1 MVDCVPIAN
10 KRKVTL
16 TITMEELTMHQKQ
29 RVGCRLRS
37 KTLLAVLIT
46 LLCCTWGASAFAV
59 IELKLGH
66 FGSDTHPS
74 HIAATQFANNVEK
87 RTNGEVKIA
96 IYPNNALGSPPEVLE
111 QVIMGVVDM
120 SLSGQD
126 QLAKHVSLF
135 DTVSIPFSLSSYEH
149 ADRVLDGPFLEWAVP
164 EVEKIG
170 LVYLSSWE
178 WGFRQL
184 TNSKLPIMSPADMKG
199 LKIRTPP
206 AMTYQAA
213 MEALGA
219 NVQTIAFSELVMAMR
234 QGVVDG
240 QENPIGVIYNLK
252 LYESQKYISII
263 NYLYSSM
270 CHVVSKDVWD
280 SLTPEQQTIIRE
292 ESNSAR
298 LLMRKL
304 ARADEQKQIEDM
316 RSKGIQIDTPGLAPF
331 KAKMGPAYEKIKKNV
346 GEANFDK
353 WMKMTESMQ

>member
-1 MVDCVPIAN
+1 MC
-10 KRKVTL
+10 RKIRSENRFRPRLLMIL
-16 TITMEELTMHQKQ
+16 T
-29 RVGCRLRS
+29 
-37 KTLLAVLIT
+37 AVL
-46 LLCCTWGASAFAV
+46 CSVWASSASAAV
-59 IELKLGH
+59 VLKLSH
-66 FGSDTHPS
+66 FGAETHPS

-96 IYPNNALGSPPEVLE
+96 LYPNNVLGSPPEVLE

-135 DTVSIPFSLSSYEH
+135 DTVSIPFSLRSAEH
-149 ADRVLDGPFLEWAVP
+149 ADHVLDGPFKEWAVP
-164 EVEKIG
+164 ALDKIG

-184 TNSKLPIMSPADMKG
+184 TNSRHPILSPEDIIG

-240 QENPIGVIYNLK
+240 QENPISVIYNLK

-270 CHVVSKDVWD
+270 CHVVSKDAWNR
-280 SLTPEQQTIIRE
+280 LTPEQQQIVRE
-292 ESNSAR
+292 ESDSAR

-304 ARADEQKQIEDM
+304 VRAEEQKQIADM
-316 RSKGIQIDTPGLAPF
+316 RSKGIQIDTPDLGAF
-331 KAKMGPAYEKIKKNV
+331 KAQMDPAYEKIKKNV
-346 GEANFDK
+346 GAANFDK
-353 WMKMTESMQ
+353 WMKMTEAMQ

>member
-1 MVDCVPIAN
+1 MDTSAKLN
-10 KRKVTL
+10 SKYQLEKRRDWISRSSWVIIGLLTL
-16 TITMEELTMHQKQ
+16 
-29 RVGCRLRS
+29 V
-37 KTLLAVLIT
+37 
-46 LLCCTWGASAFAV
+46 LCCWAGATTAFAGV
-59 IELKLGH
+59 ELKLGH
-66 FGSDTHPS
+66 FGSESHPS
-74 HIAATQFANNVEK
+74 HIAAKQFADNVAK
-87 RTNGEVKIA
+87 RTNGEVKIV

-126 QLAKHVSLF
+126 QLAKHVALF
-135 DTVSIPFSLSSYEH
+135 DAVSIPFSINGYDH
-149 ADRVLDGPFLEWAVP
+149 MDRILDGPFKAWAAP
-164 EVEKIG
+164 AVEKVG

-178 WGFRQL
+178 WGFRQV
-184 TNSKLPIMSPADMKG
+184 TNSKHPIMSPDDVKG

-206 AMTYQAA
+206 AMSYQAA

-240 QENPIGVIYNLK
+240 QENPISVIYDLK

-270 CHVVSKDVWD
+270 THVVSTDAWNR
-280 SLTPEQQTIIRE
+280 LTPEQQQIIRE
-292 ESNSAR
+292 ESDSSR

-304 ARADEQKQIEDM
+304 VREAEQKQIADM
-316 RSKGIQIDTPGLAPF
+316 RAKGIQIDTPALEPF
-331 KAKMGPAYEKIKKNV
+331 QAQMGPAYEKIKKNI

-353 WMKMTESMQ
+353 WMKMAAETK